1 MVKKSILCKQGY
13 LLKKKY
19 YEPETLDD
27 LRRELTVIPH
37 IAGDFGAKPQ
47 KFKVFREN
55 EEYLALPK
63 YYGIKR
69 FGPADKNL
77 ELQGEK
83 VDLKFNG
90 ELRDYQKDIMK
101 QIMIKI
107 NSDDGGLLSLGCGQ
121 GKTVMGLHVA
131 CLLKVKT
138 LVIVH
143 KSFLLNQWKE
153 RAEEFTNASIGII
166 RQNKID
172 IDGKDIVIGML
183 QSISKEKYDEELFN
197 DFGLVIF
204 DEAHHAPS
212 RYFSRSLPIIASKK
226 TLALSATP
234 NRADKLEKVL
244 FWYFGDTLYKA
255 PRKCNESVLVK
266 IMKYHC
272 CHKKFREIRNN
283 YNGKI
288 IMARTL
294 TNITK
299 IPERNKFISKL
310 LVELKK
316 EEPLRKILIL
326 GDRIEQL
333 EKIKEKFDSTE
344 TCSSDYYIGRMKMAQ
359 LKIAEEKDVIFATY
373 SMASEALDIPSLNT
387 LILITSR
394 KNVEQSVGRILRRND
409 HEVQPLIVDIVD
421 NLKVFINQGYC
432 RRRYYKSLKYNIEL
446 CDVKDNEIINI
457 EKLTDNKKKLTPKK
471 NQASKIKKNDIFIE
485 SDNDGEVSDAFI
497 DSDDDEDVPQI
508 VTT

>member
-19 YEPETLDD
+19 YDKETLDD

-37 IAGDFGAKPQ
+37 IAGDFGDKQQ
-47 KFKVFREN
+47 KFKVFIEN
-55 EEYLALPK
+55 EKYLAIPK

-90 ELRDYQKDIMK
+90 DLRDYQKIIMK
-101 QIMIKI
+101 QIMEKI
-107 NSDDGGLLSLGCGQ
+107 DSDDGGLLSLGCGQ

-153 RAEEFTNASIGII
+153 RAEQFTNASIGII

-212 RYFSRSLPIIASKK
+212 RYFSRSLPIIACKK

-255 PRKCNESVLVK
+255 PKKCNESVLVK

-299 IPERNKFISKL
+299 IPERNKFVSKL
-310 LVELKK
+310 LVDLKK
-316 EEPLRKILIL
+316 EEPKRKILIL

-344 TCSSDYYIGRMKMAQ
+344 TCSTDYYIGRMKMAQ
-359 LKIAEEKDVIFATY
+359 LKVAEEKDVIFATY

-394 KNVEQSVGRILRRND
+394 KNVEQSVGRILRRTD

-446 CDVKDNEIINI
+446 CDVKDNEIINV
-457 EKLTDNKKKLTPKK
+457 EKLTDKKKTPPK
-471 NQASKIKKNDIFIE
+471 SKKNDVFIQ
-485 SDNDGEVSDAFI
+485 SDDEGEVSDAFI
-497 DSDDDEDVPQI
+497 DSDDEKEVSQ
-508 VTT
+508 VAHT

>member
-19 YEPETLDD
+19 YDAETLDD

-55 EEYLALPK
+55 EKYLAIPK

-101 QIMIKI
+101 QIMVKI

-255 PRKCNESVLVK
+255 PKKCNESVLVK

-272 CHKKFREIRNN
+272 SHKKFREIRNN

-316 EEPLRKILIL
+316 EEPQRKILIL

-333 EKIKEKFDSTE
+333 EKIKEKFDDTE
-344 TCSSDYYIGRMKMAQ
+344 TCTSDYYIGRMKMAQ
-359 LKIAEEKDVIFATY
+359 LKIAEEKEVIFATY

-457 EKLTDNKKKLTPKK
+457 EKITDNKKKSPPKT
-471 NQASKIKKNDIFIE
+471 KKNDIFVE
-485 SDNDGEVSDAFI
+485 SDDDGENSDAFI
-497 DSDDDEDVPQI
+497 DSDDDEKVVSQI
-508 VTT
+508 VNT

>member
-1 MVKKSILCKQGY
+1 MCKQGY

-19 YEPETLDD
+19 YDTETLDD
-27 LRRELTVIPH
+27 LRRELTVVPH

-47 KFKVFREN
+47 KFKVFKEN
-55 EEYLALPK
+55 EEFLAIPK

-90 ELRDYQKDIMK
+90 DLRDYQKVIMK
-101 QIMIKI
+101 QIMEKI
-107 NSDDGGLLSLGCGQ
+107 ESDDGGLLSLGCGQ

-153 RAEEFTNASIGII
+153 RAEQFTNASIGII

-212 RYFSRSLPIIASKK
+212 RYFSRSLPIIACKK

-255 PRKCNESVLVK
+255 PKKCNDSVLVK

-294 TNITK
+294 TNITQ
-299 IPERNKFISKL
+299 IPERNKFVSKL
-310 LVELKK
+310 LVDLKTN
-316 EEPLRKILIL
+316 EPKRKILIL

-333 EKIKEKFDSTE
+333 EKIKEKFDATE
-344 TCSSDYYIGRMKMAQ
+344 TCTSDYYIGRMKMAQ
-359 LKIAEEKDVIFATY
+359 LKIAEEQDVIFATY

-394 KNVEQSVGRILRRND
+394 KNVEQSVGRILRRTD

-446 CDVKDNEIINI
+446 CDVKDNEIINVEDI
-457 EKLTDNKKKLTPKK
+457 TEKTKKTPPKK
-471 NQASKIKKNDIFIE
+471 NNKKNDVFVE
-485 SDNDGEVSDAFI
+485 SDDDGEVSDAFI
-497 DSDDDEDVPQI
+497 DSDDDEDQNQSVA
-508 VTT
+508 TAN